1 MLWVLR
7 TDNNMNTNL
16 DLLVE
21 HWDNPIQA
29 LTESE
34 AGSDVLVPLVES
46 IDQGKGKLYIE
57 GIFMQAEKLNGNRRI
72 YPKAVLEK
80 AVDRYIKTVVARK
93 QALGETNHPPRPN
106 VDPSLASIIIEDLWW
121 VGNNV
126 HGRARVIEGDG
137 GPGDKLA
144 ANIRAGWVPGL
155 SSRGLG
161 TTKRDPKT
169 GNNYVNEGF
178 IIGVAADVV
187 MGPSA
192 PDAYASA
199 YVTESVVNNNNINS
213 ITESGRTNSDDE
225 AFKQLTEALS
235 KKFESA

>member
-1 MLWVLR
+1 
-7 TDNNMNTNL
+7 MNKL

-21 HWDNPIQA
+21 NWDNPIQA
-29 LTESE
+29 LTES
-34 AGSDVLVPLVES
+34 ADGSDALIPLVES
-46 IDQGKGKLYIE
+46 HDGGKGKLYIE
-57 GIFMQAEKLNGNRRI
+57 GIFMQAEKLNGNKRV
-72 YPKAVLEK
+72 YPKPVLEA
-80 AVDRYIKTVVARK
+80 AVDRYKKTVISKK
-93 QALGETNHPPRPN
+93 QALGETNHPNRPY
-106 VDPSLASIIIEDLWW
+106 VDPNLASILIEDLWW

-126 HGRARVIEGDG
+126 HGRARVIEGDN

-144 ANIRAGWVPGL
+144 ANIRAGWIPGL

-161 TTKRDPKT
+161 TTRRDHKT
-169 GNNYVNEGF
+169 GNSIVNEGY

-199 YVTESVVNNNNINS
+199 YVTESVVNKDNINS
-213 ITESGRTNSDDE
+213 ITESTSTNSDDE